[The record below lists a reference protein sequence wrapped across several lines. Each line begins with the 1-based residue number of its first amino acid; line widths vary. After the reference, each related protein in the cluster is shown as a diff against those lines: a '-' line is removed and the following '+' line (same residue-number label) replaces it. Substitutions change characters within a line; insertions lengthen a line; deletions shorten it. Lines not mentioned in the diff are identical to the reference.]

1 MAQTQG
7 QVLAA
12 YSAILGMGKRV
23 TGAVAFSLFRVK
35 QQLKPLIE
43 FQTEEE
49 MKLIQKYGGELDE
62 SGQISFKKPEN
73 KAKFLKE
80 RSEFS
85 RMEIKP
91 PLEPVKV
98 DPAAIPDINME
109 EIEALNGFI
118 EFE

>member
-7 QVLAA
+7 QALAA

-23 TGAVAFSLFRVK
+23 TGAVAFSLFRMK

-49 MKLIQKYGGELDE
+49 MKLVQKYGGELNE
-62 SGQISFKKPEN
+62 SGQITFQQPDDRV
-73 KAKFLKE
+73 KFLKE
-80 RSEFS
+80 RAEFA
-85 RMEIKP
+85 RLEIKP

-98 DPAAIPDINME
+98 DPAQIPDINMD